1 MKPWFAAVCLVA
13 SLLPAG
19 ETRPLFT
26 IERSLNHN
34 VLHYEANLA
43 ADGTMDPKEPIVA
56 YWVML
61 EKGGAREDLPGK
73 SQGLRI
79 HRRPGGR
86 GEGVQPPLE
95 SAAGPPR
102 PGETGGRDRVG
113 RNGDRSASLPPRPHL
128 HRQRGEETHPQGP
141 LHRSVRHRPQ
151 NGRAV
156 PRDPAG
162 GVKLSCEFIVS
173 SFELKPQVASLAC

>member
-61 EKGGAREDLPGK
+61 EKGACVPQRL
-73 SQGLRI
+73 
-79 HRRPGGR
+79 
-86 GEGVQPPLE
+86 GVFTPKIKDSMLF
-95 SAAGPPR
+95 S
-102 PGETGGRDRVG
+102 T
-113 RNGDRSASLPPRPHL
+113 
-128 HRQRGEETHPQGP
+128 
-141 LHRSVRHRPQ
+141 
-151 NGRAV
+151 
-156 PRDPAG
+156 
-162 GVKLSCEFIVS
+162 
-173 SFELKPQVASLAC
+173 